1 MTFKNLTEAK
11 FKNRLY
17 LDALDQ
23 ADGDTDKADEIY
35 EEMLKSRNPNPKT
48 PKSDMRTDIVPKRMK
63 SGGRVS
69 FRGGGICK
77 KGMNKKAIGANS

>member
-23 ADGDTDKADEIY
+23 ADGDTDKADEI
-35 EEMLKSRNPNPKT
+35 
-48 PKSDMRTDIVPKRMK
+48 
-63 SGGRVS
+63 
-69 FRGGGICK
+69 
-77 KGMNKKAIGANS
+77 